1 MTSNKINLKEDKGQI
16 KDEDKSGKRAQKQ
29 PPEVFNKKV
38 FLKISQY
45 SQENTYTR
53 VSPRPHSA
61 CLWDTA
67 KGVSL
72 RILRNFKNKVFT
84 VHLRATAFKR
94 SFTLL

>member
-16 KDEDKSGKRAQKQ
+16 KDEDESGKRAQKQ

-61 CLWDTA
+61 CLLKRRHCQRCFPTNFA
-67 KGVSL
+67 KFQEQRFYSTPPGDC
-72 RILRNFKNKVFT
+72 F
-84 VHLRATAFKR
+84 
-94 SFTLL
+94 